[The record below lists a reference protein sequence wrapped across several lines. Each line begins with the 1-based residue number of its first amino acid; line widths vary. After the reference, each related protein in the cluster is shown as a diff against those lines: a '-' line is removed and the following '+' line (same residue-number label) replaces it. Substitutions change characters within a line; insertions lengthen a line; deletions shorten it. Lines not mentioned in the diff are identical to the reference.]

1 MTYTRKAD
9 EFKSAIRSI
18 IQDAEAPM
26 KRFVLHYILW
36 DRSISGYPPKDS
48 GPFQCACDELVAEG
62 FMTATKTARGTVYEL
77 ARVGDT
83 EPSAMQEFI
92 KGGSQQAYKQAIG
105 QPN

>member
-1 MTYTRKAD
+1 MSYTRRAD

-36 DRSISGYPPKDS
+36 NQGISGYPPRDS

-62 FMTATKTARGTVYEL
+62 FMSAHKTARGVTYEL
-77 ARVGDT
+77 NPVTATEPDT
-83 EPSAMQEFI
+83 ERQYMYEAQ
-92 KGGSQQAYKQAIG
+92 
-105 QPN
+105 